1 MGSSREVVSGISCLR
16 MPLPF
21 ALDHIN
27 LWLLED
33 GDAWTQ
39 IDCGYGDETTRELW
53 QRHFQSTLQ
62 SRPLR
67 RVIATHYHPD
77 HVGNAA
83 WLSSRWNCP
92 VVMPQ
97 AEYLTAHAVRDDR
110 AGYGS
115 AATAPLLRAHGL
127 QPQHVAAFTAR
138 GNAYRRGVP
147 ELPHSYLRLQA
158 ENEIIIGARRWSVI
172 IGFGHSPEHASL
184 YCAEPGVLI
193 SGDMLLP
200 KISTNVSVWPI
211 EPEGDPLGLFLA
223 SLDRLA
229 QLPSDTLVLPSHGLP
244 FVGVGARVEQLR
256 AHHQMRLS
264 QVESA
269 ARIPVTAAEILP
281 LLFRRELDLQQLFF
295 AMGEAI
301 AHLNHLWRHARV
313 ERLVA
318 ADGTIRFV
326 AH

>member
-1 MGSSREVVSGISCLR
+1 

-33 GDAWTQ
+33 GDGWTQ
-39 IDCGYGDETTRELW
+39 IDCGYGDEITREIW
-53 QRHFQSTLQ
+53 RRHFDTTLQ

-67 RVIATHYHPD
+67 RVVATHYHPD

-83 WLSSRWNCP
+83 WLSARANCP

-115 AATAPLLRAHGL
+115 TAIAALFRAHGL
-127 QPQHVAAFTAR
+127 DSQHVAAFNAR

-147 ELPHSYLRLQA
+147 ELPLSYVRLAA
-158 ENEIIIGARRWSVI
+158 EDEVAIGLRRWRAI
-172 IGFGHSPEHASL
+172 MGFGHSPEHASL
-184 YCAEPGVLI
+184 FCAESGVLI

-229 QLPSDTLVLPSHGLP
+229 KLPSDTLVLPSHGLP
-244 FVGVGARVEQLR
+244 FVGIGPRVEQLR
-256 AHHQMRLS
+256 AHHGVRLS
-264 QVESA
+264 QLESA
-269 ARIPVTAAEILP
+269 AKTPVTAAEILP
-281 LLFRRELDLQQLFF
+281 LLFRRELDLQQLYF

-301 AHLNHLWRHARV
+301 AHLNHLWRHSRLD
-313 ERLVA
+313 RLVA
-318 ADGTIRFV
+318 TDGTIRFV
-326 AH
+326 AL